1 MTPRVAAL
9 VLCLVVAHLLLRV
22 ALGLGNESPDLFLL
36 AVLIGSRHMGVCTG
50 AILGLV
56 IGLLEDAFSV
66 SSFGATVFALTTLG
80 AAGAQSRYFF
90 VGKSVSFLVSYL
102 ALGKWLRDLLA
113 WMVSDPATRSAFGEH
128 LLFESPLT
136 AVYTSVVG
144 TVIALL
150 VLKGSGRV

>member
-1 MTPRVAAL
+1 MTPRVA
-9 VLCLVVAHLLLRV
+9 VLLLGLVVAHLLLRV
-22 ALGLGNESPDLFLL
+22 ALGLGNEAPDLFLL
-36 AVLIGSRHMGVCTG
+36 AVLLGSRHMALRSG
-50 AILGLV
+50 AVLGFA

-113 WMVSDPATRSAFGEH
+113 WLVSDPATRSAFGDH
-128 LLFESPLT
+128 LLFESPLM

-144 TVIALL
+144 TAIALL
-150 VLKGSGRV
+150 VLKRSGPA